1 MTALPPL
8 RAPREDGAILAIPPL
23 GRAGAVLARNRAR
36 LALLPEDWH
45 EISSEA
51 RALFGSPDPAAPLL
65 LAGHQPELF
74 HPGVWLKNFALAG
87 LARAHR
93 GVAINLVVDNDAVK
107 SLSLAVPVPGDPV
120 PRRIELAFAHADPE
134 TPWEECRIDDA
145 KAFEAFG
152 AQVAERL
159 RPWGYEPL
167 IASFWPRVC
176 GHMADGRPGYAF
188 AAARRD
194 LEREWGC
201 HNVEVPM
208 SRVCDSR
215 AFHSFVGLLLR
226 DPPRLLHDYNEAVR
240 AYRRRHGL
248 RSKNHPVP
256 DLVVEGDWCELPL
269 WAWRSDRRPVR
280 RGRLFARRRGDRVE
294 LRCGAEVFVE
304 QASRLLSSVG
314 EADPHRTQAGRL
326 SYDAPFKIR
335 SRALTTTLFARLC
348 LGDVFVHGIGGGK
361 YDELTDD
368 IIRRIWGIEPPE
380 FIVLTGTC
388 LLPLPAP
395 QMSDE
400 DVGGAA
406 RRLRDL
412 DWNPQRYVADGET
425 DGLLAERRSLVG
437 ESPPTHARRR
447 ERFRRLQEINARL
460 RPHVARQRQE
470 AERDLRQ
477 ARESLAVRGML
488 RRRDYSFCLY
498 PEDRLRAFCT
508 RVL

>member
-1 MTALPPL
+1 VFVTALPPL
-8 RAPREDGAILAIPPL
+8 KAPREDGAILAIPPL
-23 GRAGAVLARNRAR
+23 EQAGAVLARNRAR

-45 EISSEA
+45 EISLDA
-51 RALFGSPDPAAPLL
+51 RATFGAPSENGLLL

-87 LARAHR
+87 LARKVH
-93 GVAINLVVDNDAVK
+93 GTAINLVVDNDAVK

-120 PRRIELAFAHADPE
+120 PRRLELAFAHADPE
-134 TPWEECRIDDA
+134 TPWEECRIEDA
-145 KAFEAFG
+145 RAFEAFG
-152 AQVAERL
+152 AEVAERL

-167 IASFWPRVC
+167 IADFWPRVC
-176 GHMADGRPGYAF
+176 HHAGEGRLGHAF
-188 AAARRD
+188 AAARRE

-215 AFHSFVGLLLR
+215 AFHRFVGLLLR

-256 DLVVEGDWCELPL
+256 DLVIDGDWCELPL
-269 WAWRSDRRPVR
+269 WAWRSNQRPVR
-280 RGRLFARRRGDRVE
+280 RGRLFARRRADRVE
-294 LRCGAEVFVE
+294 LRCGSEVYAVSE
-304 QASRLLSSVG
+304 DIHEALL
-314 EADPHRTQAGRL
+314 A
-326 SYDAPFKIR
+326 APFKVR

-348 LGDVFVHGIGGGK
+348 LGDVFLHGIGGGK

-368 IIRRIWGIEPPE
+368 IIRRVWGIEPPE

-395 QMSDE
+395 AASAEEVADE
-400 DVGGAA
+400 A
-406 RRLRDL
+406 RRVRDL
-412 DWNPQRYVADGET
+412 DWNPQRYLSAGGIDE
-425 DGLLAERRSLVG
+425 LLSQRQSLVG
-437 ESPPTHARRR
+437 ESPPTHAGRR
-447 ERFRRLQEINARL
+447 ERFRRLQEVNARL
-460 RPHVARQRQE
+460 RPHVTRQRQE
-470 AERDLRQ
+470 AEQDLRH
-477 ARESLAVRGML
+477 ARESLAVREML

-498 PEDRLRAFCT
+498 PKEQLRAFCT
-508 RVL
+508 RLL